1 MKKVVNATQIAL
13 QIILLYL
20 LCYIGNLIVDWL
32 HLPLPGSIIG
42 LIMLLILLHLKV
54 IPKKA
59 VAKGAGALLS
69 ILTLLF
75 IPATVG
81 IVNYPELLSSY
92 GVILLAITFL
102 STVFALITTALF
114 AKKIEQKEGK
124 EKEVEVYASND

>member
-1 MKKVVNATQIAL
+1 MKKVVNTIQIAL
-13 QIILLYL
+13 QILLLYL
-20 LCYIGNLIVDWL
+20 LCYIGNLVVDWL

-59 VAKGAGALLS
+59 VAKGAGALLP

-114 AKKIEQKEGK
+114 AKKIEQLEGK
-124 EKEVEVYASND
+124 EKEVEVYVSND

>member
-1 MKKVVNATQIAL
+1 MKKVVNTIQIAL
-13 QIILLYL
+13 QILLLYL
-20 LCYIGNLIVDWL
+20 LCYIGNLVVDWL

-59 VAKGAGALLS
+59 VAKGAGALLP

-92 GVILLAITFL
+92 GVILLASTFL

-114 AKKIEQKEGK
+114 AKKIEQLEGK
-124 EKEVEVYASND
+124 EKEVEVYVSND